1 VAQTLDEA
9 WAREHAT
16 ALAWEEEKTIA
27 HHLQQ
32 QLAAA
37 QGIAIPQDDD
47 RSINAFSNL
56 NAPLTAHLHA
66 QAIGLQNIR
75 LVVTII
81 LEHSSLDYK
90 RRRDLMLHTLHR
102 YTHDNHILS
111 DVTDPS
117 IYWARLDNIVVTW
130 ISAPSPLISTRLF
143 GS

>member
-1 VAQTLDEA
+1 LVLIFASQPLIYLVHSLIPTGPAAATATVERTLDEA

-90 RRRDLMLHTLHR
+90 R
-102 YTHDNHILS
+102 
-111 DVTDPS
+111 
-117 IYWARLDNIVVTW
+117 
-130 ISAPSPLISTRLF
+130 
-143 GS
+143 

>member
-1 VAQTLDEA
+1 LVLIFASQPLIYLVHSLIPTGPAAATATVERKEDDAVAQTLDEA

-66 QAIGLQNIR
+66 QAIGLQNVR

-90 RRRDLMLHTLHR
+90 R
-102 YTHDNHILS
+102 
-111 DVTDPS
+111 
-117 IYWARLDNIVVTW
+117 
-130 ISAPSPLISTRLF
+130 
-143 GS
+143 